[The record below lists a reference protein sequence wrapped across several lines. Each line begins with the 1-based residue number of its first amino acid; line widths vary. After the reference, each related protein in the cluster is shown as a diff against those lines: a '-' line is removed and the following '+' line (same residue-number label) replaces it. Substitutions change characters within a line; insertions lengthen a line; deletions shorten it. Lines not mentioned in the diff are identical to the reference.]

1 MNGHPDVP
9 PTPGAPLSSS
19 PAATTTTTA
28 TTTTSAERAR
38 VALAWFVVLVPAAW
52 GVAQV
57 VAKSA
62 ALFR

>member
-19 PAATTTTTA
+19 PSATTAATTTTT
-28 TTTTSAERAR
+28 AERAR
-38 VALAWFVVLVPAAW
+38 VALAWFLVLVPATW

-57 VAKSA
+57 VEKSA
-62 ALFR
+62 ALFK